1 MSPVENNE
9 AIAKRK
15 SGPDLSS
22 YALTDFGF
30 DEFFCGG
37 SECLPFLRPRLW
49 PFSLIRLSGQEEE

>member
-1 MSPVENNE
+1 MSPVEKHE

-15 SGPDLSS
+15 SEPDLSS

-37 SECLPFLRPRLW
+37 SECLPFLRPRHW
-49 PFSLIRLSGQEEE
+49 PFSFIRLFGEEEE